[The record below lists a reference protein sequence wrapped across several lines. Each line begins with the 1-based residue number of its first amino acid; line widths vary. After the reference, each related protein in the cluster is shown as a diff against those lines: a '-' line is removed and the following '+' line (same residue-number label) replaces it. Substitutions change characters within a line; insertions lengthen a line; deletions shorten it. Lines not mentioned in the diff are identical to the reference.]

1 MRRLILFLVLGTTL
15 FLMQSVSANTIV
27 TTKQVELSHVN
38 EQIRSLKKT
47 IVQNKATSASLEQ
60 QLKTAE
66 LTLGQLGE
74 QIIDLT
80 RQLAAQQKMLD
91 TLAATQQITAL
102 KLNIQQDALAHQLRA
117 AWQLGSKNALK
128 ILLNQE
134 NPGTANRHWLYYKT
148 LNEARTALIQDI
160 QHNLALL
167 QTTVLATKA
176 HQQKLKK
183 LLADKEWQQ
192 KRQQRMLRFRQQ
204 LITALGSQNQDKQQQ
219 IETLITNQNALQET
233 ISRLKQRDI
242 TLTGLSFNQLR
253 NKLSWP
259 VNGSLMTSY
268 GSLTDNSSQ
277 RSNGIVIKA
286 PMGTPVHAIYAGKV
300 VFADWLRGFGLLI
313 IINHG
318 HQYMSLYARNQTA
331 HVKPGQWVQTGD
343 VIARTGNSGGY
354 NNPGLYFEVRQN
366 GTPVNPAVWC
376 R

>member
-1 MRRLILFLVLGTTL
+1 
-15 FLMQSVSANTIV
+15 MQSVSANTIV

-47 IVQNKATSASLEQ
+47 IVQNKAASTSLEQ
-60 QLKTAE
+60 QLKTTE

-74 QIIDLT
+74 QITDLT
-80 RQLAAQQKMLD
+80 KQLAAQQKMLD
-91 TLAATQQITAL
+91 TLARTQQITEL

-117 AWQLGSKNALK
+117 AWQPGSKNALK

-134 NPGTANRHWLYYKT
+134 NPGTANRHRVYYKT
-148 LNEARTALIQDI
+148 LNEARAVLIRDI

-167 QTTVLATKA
+167 QTTVQATKA

-192 KRQQRMLRFRQQ
+192 KRQQRMLYRRQQ

-219 IETLITNQNALQET
+219 IETLITNQNALQDT

-259 VNGSLMTSY
+259 VEGSLMTSY

-286 PMGTPVHAIYAGKV
+286 PMGTPVRAIYAGKV
-300 VFADWLRGFGLLI
+300 IFADWLRGFGLLI

-318 HQYMSLYARNQTA
+318 HQYMSLYARNEAA

-343 VIARTGNSGGY
+343 IIAKTGNSGGY

-366 GTPVNPAVWC
+366 GAPVNPAFWC